1 MLEGNIMLR
10 RDFLGVSGLAIGAGL
25 TTSASIANDKLTTA
39 QLETASVPPIGVA
52 DWGALRDLFP
62 LTRDYIQLS
71 TFLLASHP
79 KPVSDEITRHRL
91 ALDENPSD
99 YWHEHFQTI
108 DAKISASAASYMGGD
123 GSQIALTDS
132 TTMGLALVYSGLK
145 LRPGQEILQTTHDHY
160 STDLSLAQ
168 RAKRTGATVRQ
179 ISLYDNPARVTS
191 ESLVSNLTNNISSKT
206 AAVAVTWVHSSTGV
220 KLPIRAMANAIKA
233 VNAKRSAQDQIL
245 FCVDGVHGFGIE
257 DQDISQLGCDF
268 FIAGTHK
275 WMFGPR
281 GTGLIWGN
289 DQAWSRSEAVIPS
302 FSRSYDVWLGDAK
315 QDQVP
320 VGEHMSPGGFHSFEH
335 RWALPA
341 AFELHLQLGKA
352 QVQKRIHQLNAQTK
366 QGLVKMS
373 HVTLHTP
380 ISTDLSSGLVCFD
393 VDGVSPRMVVKRMHD
408 KGIIMSSTP
417 YRHSHARFAPSLLNN
432 ENEIESALAEIQ
444 DVG

>member
-1 MLEGNIMLR
+1 MLR
-10 RDFLGVSGLAIGAGL
+10 RDFLSVSGLAMGAGL
-25 TTSASIANDKLTTA
+25 ATNVSRANNA
-39 QLETASVPPIGVA
+39 QLKSKQDTAAKIRPG
-52 DWGALRDLFP
+52 DWVALRDMFP

-79 KPVSDEITRHRL
+79 KPVSQEISRHRL
-91 ALDENPSD
+91 ALDENPAD
-99 YWHEHFQTI
+99 YWHEHYQTI
-108 DAKISASAASYMGGD
+108 DAKISESAAGYMGGE
-123 GSQIALTDS
+123 GSEIALTDS
-132 TTMGLALVYSGLK
+132 TTMGLALIYSGLK

-168 RAKRTGATVRQ
+168 RAKRTGASIRQ
-179 ISLYDNPARVTS
+179 ISLYENPATISVD
-191 ESLVSNLTNNISSKT
+191 SLVANLSKNINSRT

-220 KLPIRAMANAIKA
+220 KLPIRAMADAIKA
-233 VNAKRSAQDQIL
+233 INAKRSARDQIL

-257 DQDISQLGCDF
+257 NQDISELGCDF
-268 FIAGTHK
+268 FVAGTHK

-289 DQAWSRSEAVIPS
+289 DKAWSRSEAVIPS
-302 FSRSYDVWLGDAK
+302 FSRSYDVWLGKAN

-320 VGEHMSPGGFHSFEH
+320 MGEHMSPGGFHSFEH

-341 AFELHLQLGKA
+341 AFELHRQLGKA
-352 QVQKRIHQLNAQTK
+352 RVQKRIHQLNTLTK
-366 QGLVKMS
+366 EGLAKMA

-380 ISTDLSSGLVCFD
+380 MSTDLSCGLVCFD
-393 VDGVSPRMVVKRMHD
+393 VNGMAPDLVVKRMHK

-432 ENEIESALAEIQ
+432 EQEIETALSEIQ
-444 DVG
+444 AMA